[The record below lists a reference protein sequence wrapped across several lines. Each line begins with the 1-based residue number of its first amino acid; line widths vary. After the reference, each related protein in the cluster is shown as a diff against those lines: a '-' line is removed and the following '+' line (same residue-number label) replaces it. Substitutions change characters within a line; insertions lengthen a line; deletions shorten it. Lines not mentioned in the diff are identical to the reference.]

1 MLHPKRLRKA
11 GIASLLL
18 SVGLFSANQSQAHSL
33 DSPHSESKLNP
44 PGSHVLYPGDALG
57 LSPFWDWK
65 TIETEHFRLT
75 FPKELSG
82 VAQRS
87 AELFEEANTLI
98 ATKLDWQPI
107 HKTQVLLVDNADS
120 ANGLT
125 SAVARFGI
133 VLYITPPDNWFS
145 TTYYEDWLRLLIL
158 HEYTHMV
165 NMDTTRGL
173 WDSLRYVFGDVLL
186 PNSVWPAWMLEGLAV
201 YMETRFTHG
210 GRGRSPYYEMI
221 LRSAIARNVMNTPEF
236 ITLDKVNGPNPY
248 YPYGETV
255 YTFGY
260 QLMNQVARQNIGP
273 RTADGSS
280 KLPPGPPTHEGENML
295 GEMSWR
301 SGNRI
306 PFFIN
311 GNLEN
316 ISGRDWYK
324 NWSLMIEDAQERVRG
339 ELAKIRSQPLSNIQV
354 IETALHSGE
363 SQSSHNTWDTLGMAF
378 SPDGRWMAYTQ
389 TSSDQYQSL
398 YLMDR
403 KSGSVERVT
412 AKVAGATLSFT
423 PDSKNL
429 VYSTLNRK
437 GIYYLWSDLKVY
449 SLEHGSENALSDSL
463 RARDPDISRDGGWVT
478 FTLSKDATTGLAIAP
493 VKAIGGRLRMGR
505 AREIFWPA
513 KMDSVHTP
521 KFSADGKTI
530 YFSWHV
536 NGKLG
541 EQIAALDR
549 ATGKV
554 TVLVGDGSMNRYP
567 AINPRGDLYFVSDRT
582 GVDNIY
588 AFRNGKAELITQTET
603 GFRFPAFD
611 PQGQLH
617 ADVFSYRGW
626 QPARVEEI
634 APIHP
639 ALVTIAPPPAPPADA
654 DADEHVGNQKYEIE
668 DYSIIPSIWPRQW
681 LPALL
686 VYNSGYF
693 VGGQVLG
700 FDAVDR
706 HRYVLGLGYD
716 SFAHAPDILAAY
728 SNRSLGADLS
738 VSVESY
744 TSDISSTNGTVTS
757 YSRNVKY
764 TADARLPIKWTFSSL
779 TPVISLFEERT
790 FYKIPGADPTGHD
803 IVGKSYWVPYVDTRL
818 IFQESYRSQLAITNE
833 KGRQTEL
840 GGRYYFNSGQTFV
853 KGYASDSEYLRTD
866 FLLEHSVLVPSLN
879 YSWVNQ
885 SVSSGYLD
893 TNVTV
898 EGRQSGRFFNTLPL
912 SSLDQLTVRGYPQ
925 QTYYSKQALEGSVDY
940 RFPIAPIFR
949 GWGTNPAFLE
959 YLHGF
964 VFGEAVWFPNG
975 HRIKS
980 LPAAGGGLQADVTL
994 LNAIPLT
1001 ASTEYHKGFREDA
1014 GGTGELF
1021 FQINLNSAINF

>member
-1 MLHPKRLRKA
+1 M
-11 GIASLLL
+11 
-18 SVGLFSANQSQAHSL
+18 VGLSANLAKAHAL
-33 DSPHSESKLNP
+33 DSDHSESKLTP
-44 PGSHVLYPGDALG
+44 PVSRELYPGDALG

-75 FPKELSG
+75 FPKELSDT
-82 VAQRS
+82 AQRS
-87 AELFEEANTLI
+87 AGLFEETNALLS
-98 ATKLDWQPI
+98 AKLNWQPI
-107 HKTQVLLVDNADS
+107 HKTQVLLIDNADA

-133 VLYITPPDNWFS
+133 VLYITPPDDWFS
-145 TTYYEDWLRLLIL
+145 TAYYDDWLRLLIL

-173 WDSLRYVFGDVLL
+173 WEALRYVFGDVLL
-186 PNSVWPAWMLEGLAV
+186 PNSAWPAWMLEGLAV
-201 YMETRFTHG
+201 YMETRYTHA
-210 GRGRSPYYEMI
+210 GRGRSPYYEML
-221 LRSAIARNVMNTPEF
+221 LRSAIARNVMDDPEF

-248 YPYGETV
+248 YPYGETA

-260 QLMNQVARQNIGP
+260 QLMNQVARQDIGT

-316 ISGRDWYK
+316 ISGRDWYTD
-324 NWSLMIEDAQERVRG
+324 WALMIQDARERVRG
-339 ELAKIRSQPLSNIQV
+339 EIAKLRSQPQSKVEV
-354 IETALHSGE
+354 IETSKITHD
-363 SQSSHNTWDTLGMAF
+363 TFDTLGMAF

-389 TSSDQYQSL
+389 TSSNQYQSL

-403 KSGSVERVT
+403 KDGSIQQVT

-437 GIYYLWSDLKVY
+437 GLYYLWSDLKVY
-449 SLEHGSENALSDSL
+449 SLEHSSEKSLSDSL
-463 RARDPDISRDGGWVT
+463 RARDPDISRDGEWVT
-478 FTLSKDATTGLAIAP
+478 FTLSKNATTGLAIAP
-493 VKAIGGRLRMGR
+493 LKVINGRLRMGR
-505 AREIFWPA
+505 AREVFWPA
-513 KMDSVHTP
+513 KMDAVHTP
-521 KFSADGKTI
+521 KFSADGKAI

-554 TVLVGDGSMNRYP
+554 TVLVNDGSLNRFP
-567 AINPRGDLYFVSDRT
+567 AVNPHGELYFVSDRT

-588 AFRNGKAELITQTET
+588 ALRSEKVELIAQTET

-634 APIHP
+634 APIDP
-639 ALVTIAPPPAPPADA
+639 ASVTIAPPPAPPADQYS
-654 DADEHVGNQKYEIE
+654 DPQIVDQKYEIE
-668 DYSIIPSIWPRQW
+668 NYSVIPSIWPRQW

-693 VGGQVLG
+693 IGGQVLG

-706 HRYVLGLGYD
+706 HRYILGVGYD

-738 VSVESY
+738 ASVESY
-744 TSDISSTNGTVTS
+744 TADISSTDGTVNS
-757 YSRNVKY
+757 YSRKVKY
-764 TADARLPIKWTFSSL
+764 AADARLPINWTFSSL

-790 FYKIPGADPTGHD
+790 FYKVPGANPSDHD
-803 IVGKSYWVPYVDTRL
+803 TVGKSYWVPYVDTRL
-818 IFQESYRSQLAITNE
+818 VFQESYRSHLAITNE
-833 KGRQTEL
+833 KGRQSEV
-840 GGRYYFNSGQTFV
+840 GARYYFNSGQTFV
-853 KGYASDSEYLRTD
+853 KSYVSDTEYLRTD
-866 FLLEHSVLVPSLN
+866 FLLEHSVLVPALN
-879 YSWVNQ
+879 YSWVNR
-885 SVSSGYLD
+885 STGSGYLD

-898 EGRQSGRFFNTLPL
+898 EGRQSGRFFNTLPE
-912 SSLDQLTVRGYPQ
+912 SSLDQLSVRGYPQ
-925 QTYYSKQALEGSVDY
+925 QTYFSKQALQGSVDY

-975 HRIKS
+975 RMIKS
-980 LPAAGGGLQADVTL
+980 LPAAGGGLQADLTFF
-994 LNAIPLT
+994 NAIPLT
-1001 ASTEYHKGFREDA
+1001 ASTEYHKGFRESV

-1021 FQINLNSAINF
+1021 FQLNLNSAINF